1 MINTSHHI
9 ITQYI
14 HQPSYANIKGYRIK
28 TCNTNLQRYFEFLYN
43 PFHYFYKVR
52 RAWYNMINKIDYFI
66 QWYIFTPPAN
76 SPRQAR
82 LSSGRISLEY
92 FYECQYRTS
101 YQFYKVIHI

>member
-1 MINTSHHI
+1 MIG
-9 ITQYI
+9 
-14 HQPSYANIKGYRIK
+14 KR
-28 TCNTNLQRYFEFLYN
+28 
-43 PFHYFYKVR
+43 
-52 RAWYNMINKIDYFI
+52 DYFI